1 MADTSVTGGTAGIL
15 ENLAPFLRDSLRALP
30 PELLS
35 GVEEIRLRVG
45 SPLLLR
51 SARGEFFISSD
62 GLPTREVGKAFIVSS
77 DELSQS
83 LMIISKSSFYALE
96 EELKRGYITLPGG
109 HRAGI
114 CGRAVLENGAVKG
127 LKSISSINFRVAR
140 YVRGAARE
148 LLPHLFRSKG
158 TSTPT
163 HTLIV
168 SPPCCGK
175 TTVLRDLSF
184 SLSEGLGLSRAY
196 QVAVIDERS
205 EIAAM
210 LDGYPQLPVGIRT
223 DVLDACPKAEGIM
236 LMIRSMSPEV
246 VICDEIGRREDALA
260 IHEAINAGIKV
271 IATAHG
277 GSYEEI
283 AGRPVIGE
291 LVSQGL
297 FETVA
302 LYSRRRGPGTLER
315 VLNGKGVVIG

>member
-1 MADTSVTGGTAGIL
+1 MADISIIGGTAGIL
-15 ENLAPFLRDSLRALP
+15 DNLAPFLRDSLRLLP

-51 SARGEFFISSD
+51 SARGEFFMGTD
-62 GLPTREVGKAFIVSS
+62 GMPTRDAGKAFIISL

-114 CGRAVLENGAVKG
+114 CGRAILEKGAVKG
-127 LKSISSINFRVAR
+127 LKNISGINFRVAR
-140 YVRGAARE
+140 HVRGAARE
-148 LLPHLFRSKG
+148 LLPHLFRNRATG
-158 TSTPT
+158 TPT

-168 SPPCCGK
+168 SPPGCGK
-175 TTVLRDLSF
+175 TTVLRDLAF
-184 SLSEGLGLSRAY
+184 SLSEGLNLPRAY
-196 QVAVIDERS
+196 HVSIIDERS

-210 LDGYPQLPVGIRT
+210 LDSCPQLPVGIRT

-283 AGRPVIGE
+283 LGRPVIGE

-302 LYSRRRGPGTLER
+302 LYSRRRGPGTLEK
-315 VLNGKGVVIG
+315 VLNGKGVFIR